1 MDGYIYVSLF
11 IFKNNNNNT
20 ISKNNKF
27 FSYNVILLHTKNWN
41 NAKTLELV
49 CMLLWLMQFGLKAR
63 QYLWRRRRGNVYERI
78 ADYIICVKMKYL
90 LLIFIIPCANRYF
103 TVSVHSP
110 KEIDNINEKCS
121 SCQQLNSIN
130 TTRDL

>member
-1 MDGYIYVSLF
+1 MDFSLSSF
-11 IFKNNNNNT
+11 SRTTTNIS
-20 ISKNNKF
+20 SKNNKF
-27 FSYNVILLHTKNWN
+27 FSYNVILLHTKKREITRNIETCLRCYDSCNFWS
-41 NAKTLELV
+41 ES
-49 CMLLWLMQFGLKAR
+49 AR
-63 QYLWRRRRGNVYERI
+63 QYVLTTVHKRI
-78 ADYIICVKMKYL
+78 ARLHNLRKNE
-90 LLIFIIPCANRYF
+90 IFAIDFHNSMCKSIHF